1 MNIVP
6 PQPEKLNGK
15 LNGLSFDS
23 HSINLT
29 TAVANLSDDAKVKLI
44 SNHFREIMN
53 ILGLDLNDDSLK
65 NTPSRVARMYVK
77 EIFSGLNPANQPA
90 ITLFENK
97 YNYNKLVIEKN
108 ITLHSYCEH
117 HFLPIIGKAHVAYI
131 SSGKIIGLSKLNRI
145 VQFHSRKPQVQERLT
160 EEIAAS
166 LKQALKTQDVAVM
179 IDATHYCVAMR
190 GVNDTNS
197 STVTSHFGG
206 RFQNEDVKSE
216 FLLSVK

>member
-1 MNIVP
+1 MQIVP
-6 PQPEKLNGK
+6 LQAEVLDDNATGYETNGH
-15 LNGLSFDS
+15 GLHLSTAR
-23 HSINLT
+23 LT
-29 TAVANLSDDAKVKLI
+29 DEAKIKLI
-44 SNHFREIMN
+44 SNHFREIMK
-53 ILGLDLNDDSLK
+53 IIGLDVQDDSL
-65 NTPSRVARMYVK
+65 NDTPNRVAKMYVK
-77 EIFSGLNPANQPA
+77 EIFSGLNAANHPK

-97 YNYNKLVIEKN
+97 YKYNKLVIEKN

-117 HFLPIIGKAHVAYI
+117 HFLPIVGKAHVAYI

-145 VQFHSRKPQVQERLT
+145 VQFNAKKPQVQERLT

-166 LKQALKTQDVAVM
+166 LKQILKSQDVAVM

-197 STVTSHFGG
+197 STITSHFGG
-206 RFQNEDVKSE
+206 RFQNEDLKSE

>member
-1 MNIVP
+1 MNVIP
-6 PQPEKLNGK
+6 PQVEINGK
-15 LNGLSFDS
+15 NNS
-23 HSINLT
+23 HSGHAIKLSS
-29 TAVANLSDDAKVKLI
+29 ALANLPDDAKIKLVA
-44 SNHFREIMN
+44 NHFREIMN
-53 ILGLDLNDDSLK
+53 ILGLDLDDDSLRD
-65 NTPSRVARMYVK
+65 TPNRVARMYVK
-77 EIFSGLNPANQPA
+77 EIFSGLNPANEPA

-97 YNYNKLVIEKN
+97 YKYNKLVIEKN

-145 VQFHSRKPQVQERLT
+145 VQFHAKKPQVQERLT

-166 LKQALKTQDVAVM
+166 LKQALNTQDVAVM

-216 FLLSVK
+216 FLLSIK